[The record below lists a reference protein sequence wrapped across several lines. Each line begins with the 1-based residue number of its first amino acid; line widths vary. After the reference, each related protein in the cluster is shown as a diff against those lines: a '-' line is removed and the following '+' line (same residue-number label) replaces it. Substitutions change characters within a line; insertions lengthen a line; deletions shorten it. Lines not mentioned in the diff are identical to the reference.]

1 MPSSTSVNAAFVSV
15 NRAVAF
21 GPGPTVK
28 HQHESFLFL
37 ITTFSTTSLVV
48 LVAVVA
54 AISAGQLWSK
64 RSKEKGTMVPTTD
77 EHERLA
83 ALQSQ
88 GVHIG
93 ADTSGCSICQTSP
106 LDPMHFWI
114 TLRPGE
120 GVVGTTLYDLKE
132 DQYYI
137 FDKRPSGFE
146 IIVGNEKFKGYSSE
160 SWEKLEKAGVL
171 PLGHLMPDALE
182 VLEDSTPESPTDL
195 MYIEDCL
202 AVVETLM
209 QNPPS
214 GYKKGSTGWIL
225 KFHRDKVEKMKKTFK
240 RMGIAQSKSHDSFD
254 QSSLG
259 SPNEYYYLSARM
271 AI

>member
-88 GVHIG
+88 G
-93 ADTSGCSICQTSP
+93 TSP

-114 TLRPGE
+114 TLRPEE

-160 SWEKLEKAGVL
+160 SWEKLEKAGIL